1 MSLAMLTWGAAW
13 TCAKISNE
21 YLNYNNLVFL
31 RFFIGFITI
40 FPIALKQILNLS
52 QISFKTYLNIL
63 ITSILFFIY
72 NQCFFMGTDIG
83 RSGMGGVF
91 VTTTN
96 PIITLITASI
106 LNKKF
111 NLLKGLAIILGFIGG
126 LIILDVFNGGIN
138 RLLFAGNQYFI
149 MCSIIWGIMTII
161 ISKGQENI
169 NSLWYITFCYFVT
182 SMISLFF
189 IDLNQILDFKIY
201 DIKFFINFFVVCSA
215 MSFGTSIYMIGSYKL
230 GPISASSF
238 IFSVPIIA
246 ILTANIVINEPI
258 GFNVIIGGTISIIS
272 IFIINYIIK

>member
-1 MSLAMLTWGAAW
+1 
-13 TCAKISNE
+13 
-21 YLNYNNLVFL
+21 
-31 RFFIGFITI
+31 
-40 FPIALKQILNLS
+40 
-52 QISFKTYLNIL
+52 
-63 ITSILFFIY
+63 
-72 NQCFFMGTDIG
+72 MGTDIG

-169 NSLWYITFCYFVT
+169 NSLWYITFCYFIT

-189 IDLNQILDFKIY
+189 IDLNQILDFLASFYLQEYNVRI
-201 DIKFFINFFVVCSA
+201 DI
-215 MSFGTSIYMIGSYKL
+215 L
-230 GPISASSF
+230 
-238 IFSVPIIA
+238 
-246 ILTANIVINEPI
+246 
-258 GFNVIIGGTISIIS
+258 
-272 IFIINYIIK
+272 